1 MIQFIGEYDCKID
14 PKGRVMIPAGLKK
27 QLPEEAADK
36 FVINRG
42 FEKCLVLYP
51 YNEWQKIS
59 AEVNKLNL
67 YNQKNRNF
75 ARYFFRGATE
85 LSLDANG
92 RVLLP
97 KSLLEYAGITNDL
110 VLFPYSNRIEVW
122 SKEAYDNLLNEEP
135 EDFAMLAEEVMG
147 GAIGG
152 RSEDEL
158 S

>member
-1 MIQFIGEYDCKID
+1 MTQFIGEYDCKVD
-14 PKGRVMIPAGLKK
+14 PKGRIMLPAGLKK
-27 QLPEEAADK
+27 QLPEEASDK

-51 YNEWQKIS
+51 FNVWQNIS

-85 LSLDANG
+85 LTLDTNN
-92 RVLLP
+92 RLLLP
-97 KSLLEYAGITNDL
+97 KSLLDYAGINGEL
-110 VLFPYSNRIEVW
+110 VLFPYSDRIEIW

-135 EDFAMLAEEVMG
+135 EDFALLAEEVMG
-147 GAIGG
+147 GKVGE
-152 RSEDEL
+152 RSFDEL
-158 S
+158 P

>member
-92 RVLLP
+92 RILLP

-122 SKEAYDNLLNEEP
+122 SKDAYDNLLNEEP

-147 GAIGG
+147 GAIGE